1 MHAVSTTAGCKS
13 ANLCAKTPEEMIFYI
28 DVFGRNC
35 IKEKEPNSLEELL
48 RILED
53 ESSISFV
60 PKQNKIMMRKLVKT
74 KLVLN

>member
-1 MHAVSTTAGCKS
+1 
-13 ANLCAKTPEEMIFYI
+13 MIFYI

>member
-1 MHAVSTTAGCKS
+1 
-13 ANLCAKTPEEMIFYI
+13 MIFYI
-28 DVFGRNC
+28 DVVGRNG